1 MKYST
6 IYAVILGLFLFT
18 IASCTDEET
27 PTQFTEEDMP
37 MIYMEWAAEYIY
49 SVGDTVKFTAQVSPG
64 DNVVS
69 RWLVDGE
76 VVSEEFTINYPIVSG
91 EPFNLRFEV
100 ERYGLTNF
108 RTANVTVT
116 KEFEAKTYDKIVLG
130 VISPDATL
138 GSIQWD
144 NITHLMYTSLIIDNT
159 TPTLKMPNAPSLERL
174 RSIVTAAHNN
184 GVYVIID
191 ITGPISYLHGGGFY
205 NETSF
210 NEVATDQEKREKLIT
225 DINAFVE
232 EYDLDGVNIYINN
245 LNNDAGG
252 LFDKE
257 GITTFMN
264 ELGKSLP
271 ESRPDPRNE
280 FFFTA
285 SVPMAWNNSEFYHVA
300 NVTRLNWVNFMLFGG
315 TDLSP
320 VHHAPSWQI
329 DDNMLRFQN
338 AGLPISKMLIGIG
351 SFGIQYNLNGVNPT
365 WGNLDSFLQYRS
377 YKEIIG
383 LEADAANLNQ
393 LPLGDGLYYSGVTD
407 VNAKAEIVI
416 SKNAAGMFIWT
427 MENDT
432 QAIGKSLTK
441 TMSDKLNNQ

>member
-6 IYAVILGLFLFT
+6 IYAVIMGLFFFT
-18 IASCTDEET
+18 LASCTDEET
-27 PTQFTEEDMP
+27 PPQFTEEDMP

-49 SVGDTVKFTAQVSPG
+49 GVGDTVMFTAQVSPG
-64 DNVVS
+64 DEVKS

-76 VVSEEFTINYPIVSG
+76 VVSEELSINYPIVSG

-116 KEFEAKTYDKIVLG
+116 KEFEAKSYDKIVLG
-130 VISPDATL
+130 VISREATL

-144 NITHLMYTSLIIDNT
+144 NITHLMYTSLVVDNT
-159 TPTLKMPNAPSLERL
+159 VPTLTMPDASSLERL
-174 RSIVTAAHNN
+174 RSIVSAAHNN

-191 ITGPISYLHGGGFY
+191 VTGPISYLHGGGIY

-210 NEVATDQEKREKLIT
+210 NQVATDPEKRGKLIT
-225 DINAFVE
+225 DIKAFVE

-252 LFDKE
+252 LSDKE
-257 GITTFMN
+257 GITAFMN
-264 ELGKSLP
+264 ELGASLP

-285 SVPMAWNNSEFYHVA
+285 SVPMAWNNYEFYHVA
-300 NVTRLNWVNFMLFGG
+300 NVPRLNWVNFMLFGG
-315 TDLSP
+315 VDLSP
-320 VHHAPSWQI
+320 VPHAPSWQVN
-329 DDNMLRFQN
+329 DNIARFQN
-338 AGLPISKMLIGIG
+338 AGLPVSRMLIGIG
-351 SFGIQYNLNGVNPT
+351 SFGVQYNLNGASPT
-365 WGNLDSFLQYRS
+365 WGNLDTFLQYRS
-377 YKEIIG
+377 YKEITG
-383 LEADAANLNQ
+383 LDADAANLNQ
-393 LPLGDGLYYSGVTD
+393 LPLGDGLFYSGVTD
-407 VNAKAEIVI
+407 VNAKADMVI
-416 SKNAAGMFIWT
+416 SNNAAGMFIWT

-432 QAIGKSLTK
+432 QAEGKSLTK
-441 TMSDKLNNQ
+441 AINDKLNTQ

>member
-1 MKYST
+1 M
-6 IYAVILGLFLFT
+6 GLFLFT

-27 PTQFTEEDMP
+27 PTQFTEEDIP

-49 SVGDTVKFTAQVSPG
+49 SVGDTVNFTAQVSPS
-64 DNVVS
+64 NNTAS

-76 VVSEEFTINYPIVSG
+76 VVSEELTIKYPIVSG

-100 ERYGLTNF
+100 ERNGFTSF

-116 KEFEAKTYDKIVLG
+116 KEFEAKNYDKIILG
-130 VISPDATL
+130 VISSDATL

-144 NITHLMYTSLIIDNT
+144 NITHLMYTSLIVDNT
-159 TPTLKMPNAPSLERL
+159 TPTLKMPDTSSLERL
-174 RSIVTAAHNN
+174 RSIVSAAHNN

-191 ITGPISYLHGGGFY
+191 ITGPINYLHGGGFY

-210 NEVATDQEKREKLIT
+210 NEVAVDQEKRKKLIT

-245 LNNDAGG
+245 LNNDNGG

-257 GITTFMN
+257 GITAFMN
-264 ELGKSLP
+264 ELGESLP
-271 ESRPDPRNE
+271 ENRPDPRKE

-285 SVPMAWNNSEFYHVA
+285 SVPMAWNNYEFYHVA
-300 NVTRLNWVNFMLFGG
+300 HVPRLNWVNFMLFGG

-320 VHHAPSWQI
+320 VPHAPSWQI
-329 DDNMLRFQN
+329 NDNILRFKN
-338 AGLPISKMLIGIG
+338 AGLLVSKMLIGIG

-383 LEADAANLNQ
+383 LNADAANLNQ

-407 VNAKAEIVI
+407 VKAKAEIVI
-416 SKNAAGMFIWT
+416 SNNAAGMFIWT

-432 QAIGKSLTK
+432 QAVGKSLTK
-441 TMSDKLNNQ
+441 TMYDNLNNQ